1 MIRIAALAAVLSL
14 CAGAPARADLPP
26 PLDTPAPQLVTTLP
40 AASFPFVPSGSVHVD
55 LDPPI
60 PVAPGV
66 RAVDVRIHAGADIIR
81 GRFVEPENSSPH
93 PGVLFVHW
101 LGDPKTTNM
110 TEFVPEAQAL
120 ARRGVTSLMID
131 AFWAKPNWFE
141 TGRAPATDYGDSL
154 RQVAQLRA
162 ALDAL
167 IERPGV
173 DATRIALVGHDFGAM
188 YGAVLSGLDA
198 RIKFFVF
205 IAGNPDFAS
214 WYLLGK
220 KPADVAAYKRQMAPF
235 DPLGYLRES
244 HGADY
249 LYQFGLKDEY
259 ISIERARRVFDASP
273 SPKAL
278 MFYAGGHALRSPLA
292 VSDRIEWLLSR
303 LGAGG
308 SAR

>member
-1 MIRIAALAAVLSL
+1 VTPSAAAPVAATV
-14 CAGAPARADLPP
+14 PI
-26 PLDTPAPQLVTTLP
+26 LP
-40 AASFPFVPSGSVHVD
+40 AASFPFVPSASVHVD

-60 PVAPGV
+60 PLSPGV
-66 RAVDVRIHAGADIIR
+66 RAIDVRIHAGNDVIG
-81 GRFVEPENSSPH
+81 GRFVEPEGGASH

-120 ARRGVTSLMID
+120 ARRGVASLMID

-141 TGRAPATDYGDSL
+141 TGRSPATDYADSL

-162 ALDAL
+162 AIDAL
-167 IERPGV
+167 AAHPNIDGARL
-173 DATRIALVGHDFGAM
+173 AFVGHDFGAM

-198 RIKFFVF
+198 RIRFFVF
-205 IAGNPDFAS
+205 IAGNPDFAT

-220 KPADVAAYKRQMAPF
+220 KPADVAAYKRQMAPL
-235 DPLGYLRES
+235 DPLSYLRVS

-249 LYQFGLKDEY
+249 LYQFGLKDQY
-259 ISIERARRVFDASP
+259 IPIDRAHRFFDASP

-303 LGAGG
+303 FGASG

>member
-1 MIRIAALAAVLSL
+1 MLRAVALAVTLAL

-26 PLDTPAPQLVTTLP
+26 PLDTPAPQLVTALP
-40 AASFPFVPSGSVHVD
+40 AASFPLVPSGSVRVD

-66 RAVDVRIHAGADIIR
+66 RAIDVRIHAGSDVIR
-81 GRFVEPENSSPH
+81 GRFVEPENGSLH

-120 ARRGVTSLMID
+120 ARRGVASLMID
-131 AFWAKPNWFE
+131 AMWAKPNWFD
-141 TGRAPATDYGDSL
+141 TGRSPATDYADSL

-167 IERPGV
+167 IAHPGV
-173 DATRIALVGHDFGAM
+173 DSARIALVGHDFGAM
-188 YGAVLSGLDA
+188 YGAVLAGLDA
-198 RIKFFVF
+198 RVKFYVF

-220 KPADVAAYKRQMAPF
+220 KPPDVAAYKRQMAPL
-235 DPLGYLRES
+235 DPVLYLRAS

-259 ISIERARRVFDASP
+259 IPIERVRRFFDASP

-292 VSDRIEWLLSR
+292 VSDRIEWLESR
-303 LGAGG
+303 LGANGG
-308 SAR
+308 AR